1 MASLTPSPFMQ
12 FMDANGEP
20 LVAGK
25 LYTYASGTTTPLAT
39 YTDATGTVPN
49 TNPVILDTTGSAAV
63 WLGTS
68 LYTFVLKTS
77 TDTLVWTSDAVGGTV
92 TSSTYNAFVAAL
104 AASGGSDLIGYTST
118 LTVQDKLQQYLSVKD
133 YGAIG
138 NGTANDT
145 SAVNTAI
152 ATATAAGRALYFPA
166 GTYLVSQIT
175 ALVGMKLVGESSLTT
190 IIKAKGSSNVDLV
203 TSPSTTIDDV
213 WIESIRFDGNSA
225 GNTAGDTLVIK
236 GHRPTLI
243 DLVVIDSAAN
253 AIVTD
258 WAGPSFRTAGSEGY
272 FSHITID
279 SPQKSGW
286 LHSGPSDSYFEDIII
301 IDPGQKT
308 TASYYGLYLDPT
320 GSGSNGRFNNLH
332 HWTRSN
338 AAKIALTG
346 VYVGF
351 GGNTFTNCHFEG
363 GNLPLN
369 IASNFN
375 TFAACAYYAPRTGYA
390 VNISAT
396 SSANYLD
403 GALGL
408 TFYSGNANYTGVNL
422 AGAGNTLNL
431 TAGGAITAINFGDSA
446 TGSNF
451 VRINGYIDAG
461 GAAYTGTQAADDD
474 ILIQIAGAGG
484 GSLYQ
489 NSENS
494 MFLASQSVAQAL
506 VAGAWTVIDCPNLS
520 FDMNQEYTTGT
531 STWTCKIA
539 GVYQFSAGMFFTSN
553 TANIKSVGLLKN
565 GSVIVSLQY
574 FSEAKQAQLSGTSP
588 PIYVAVGDT
597 IQATYFSGLVDV
609 SIPGQAYVYFGGNR
623 IK

>member
-1 MASLTPSPFMQ
+1 
-12 FMDANGEP
+12 
-20 LVAGK
+20 
-25 LYTYASGTTTPLAT
+25 
-39 YTDATGTVPN
+39 
-49 TNPVILDTTGSAAV
+49 
-63 WLGTS
+63 
-68 LYTFVLKTS
+68 
-77 TDTLVWTSDAVGGTV
+77 
-92 TSSTYNAFVAAL
+92 
-104 AASGGSDLIGYTST
+104 LIGYTST

-145 SAVNTAI
+145 SAVNTGI

-338 AAKIALTG
+338 ATKIALAG

-390 VNISAT
+390 VNIGAT

-461 GAAYTGTQAADDD
+461 GAAYAGTQAADDD

-484 GSLYQ
+484 GQLV
-489 NSENS
+489 
-494 MFLASQSVAQAL
+494 QSTPHVWTAYTPTITAGSGTITTVSATGRYIRNGATVQLQIAVTMTTNGTGADNIYATLPVQAAAHEY
-506 VAGAWTVIDCPNLS
+506 VIAGRN
-520 FDMNQEYTTGT
+520 NTTGKMLQGDIISGAT
-531 STWTCKIA
+531 EIRIFDYANVYPIA
-539 GVYQFSAGMFFTSN
+539 
-553 TANIKSVGLLKN
+553 N
-565 GSVIVSLQY
+565 GQI
-574 FSEAKQAQLSGTSP
+574 
-588 PIYVAVGDT
+588 IYV
-597 IQATYFSGLVDV
+597 SGSYESL
-609 SIPGQAYVYFGGNR
+609 
-623 IK
+623 

>member
-1 MASLTPSPFMQ
+1 
-12 FMDANGEP
+12 
-20 LVAGK
+20 
-25 LYTYASGTTTPLAT
+25 
-39 YTDATGTVPN
+39 
-49 TNPVILDTTGSAAV
+49 V

-145 SAVNTAI
+145 SAVNTGI

-190 IIKAKGSSNVDLV
+190 IVKAKGSSNVDLV

-338 AAKIALTG
+338 ATKIALTG

-390 VNISAT
+390 VNIGAT

-461 GAAYTGTQAADDD
+461 GAAYAGTQAADDD

-484 GSLYQ
+484 GQLV
-489 NSENS
+489 
-494 MFLASQSVAQAL
+494 QSTPHVWTAYTPTITAGSGTITTVSATGRYIRNGATVQLQIAVTMTTNGTGAGNIYATLPVQAAAHEY
-506 VAGAWTVIDCPNLS
+506 VIAGRN
-520 FDMNQEYTTGT
+520 NTTGKMLQGDIISGAT
-531 STWTCKIA
+531 EIRIFDYANVYPIA
-539 GVYQFSAGMFFTSN
+539 
-553 TANIKSVGLLKN
+553 N
-565 GSVIVSLQY
+565 GQI
-574 FSEAKQAQLSGTSP
+574 
-588 PIYVAVGDT
+588 IYV
-597 IQATYFSGLVDV
+597 SGSYESL
-609 SIPGQAYVYFGGNR
+609 
-623 IK
+623 